1 MPFIGKEPQNH
12 YITPTKDRFSGDAST
27 TAFTLSRSVALPSD
41 LEVFVDNVQQEP
53 TVAYT
58 ISGTTLTFTG
68 TPATGTN
75 NIYAVHRA
83 GGIQTLK
90 LPTGQ
95 AGDFSSINADGNATI
110 GGNLTVTGNIIGDVE
125 ITGTTPKL
133 TIGDADAEDSTLLF
147 DGNAQDFYIAL
158 DDSADDLL
166 IGLGSTVGTTP
177 AIAIDENLL
186 ATFHGGI
193 TMAGTTPTLTIGDAG
208 AEDTKIVFDGNAQ
221 DFYIGLDDSADDLLI
236 GLGSAVG
243 TTPAISI
250 GENLQITTGGDIV
263 MGGATPTLTIGDAGA
278 EDTAIVFDGNAQD
291 FYIALDDSADDL
303 LIGLGSTI
311 GTTPAIAID
320 ENLKSTF
327 HGAITMAGTT
337 PTLTIGDAGAEDT
350 KIVFDGNA
358 KDFYVALDDSADKL
372 VIGEGSTVGTNNIL
386 TITDDAVTIGD
397 AAAVDTK
404 IVFDG
409 NAQDYYIALDDSADD
424 LLIGLGST
432 VGTTPAISID
442 ENLQITTG
450 GDIIMGGATPTLT
463 IGDAGAEDAKIV
475 FDGNA
480 QDFHI
485 GLDDSADDLVIGKGS
500 ALGTTPAISIDE
512 NLKTQFGGGAVGKT
526 STANATGSTT
536 LDYDANQNFVLTA
549 TGNITLAN
557 PSTETVGQTGF
568 IAIIQDGT
576 GSRTLTLGTDYESP
590 ASGGITLTTTASAT
604 DIIPYVVVAANRVAL
619 GTPQLAFG

>member
-1 MPFIGKEPQNH
+1 MPYMGRSNTGFGIR
-12 YITPTKDRFSGDAST
+12 DRFQFTAAGSETSVSGSDDNGRTLKFSDGKYVDVYLNGVYLDSANDYNTT
-27 TAFTLSRSVALPSD
+27 TANTIGGITALAANDYLEVVSYDIFSVAD
-41 LEVFVDNVQQEP
+41 VV
-53 TVAYT
+53 
-58 ISGTTLTFTG
+58 
-68 TPATGTN
+68 PATGGTFSGN
-75 NIYAVHRA
+75 VTAASNFTVS
-83 GGIQTLK
+83 
-90 LPTGQ
+90 
-95 AGDFSSINADGNATI
+95 GD
-110 GGNLTVTGNIIGDVE
+110 LTVTGNIIGDIE
-125 ITGTTPKL
+125 ITGTTPSL
-133 TIGDADAEDSTLLF
+133 TIGDAGAEDSKLVF

-166 IGLGSTVGTTP
+166 IGLGSAVGTTP

-250 GENLQITTGGDIV
+250 
-263 MGGATPTLTIGDAGA
+263 
-278 EDTAIVFDGNAQD
+278 
-291 FYIALDDSADDL
+291 
-303 LIGLGSTI
+303 
-311 GTTPAIAID
+311 D
-320 ENLKSTF
+320 ENLAISTF
-327 HGAITMAGTT
+327 GDITMTGT
-337 PTLTIGDAGAEDT
+337 
-350 KIVFDGNA
+350 
-358 KDFYVALDDSADKL
+358 
-372 VIGEGSTVGTNNIL
+372 
-386 TITDDAVTIGD
+386 
-397 AAAVDTK
+397 
-404 IVFDG
+404 
-409 NAQDYYIALDDSADD
+409 
-424 LLIGLGST
+424 
-432 VGTTPAISID
+432 
-442 ENLQITTG
+442 
-450 GDIIMGGATPTLT
+450 TPTLT

-480 QDFHI
+480 QDFYI

-604 DIIPYVVVAANRVAL
+604 DLIPYVVIAANRVAL

>member
-12 YITPTKDRFSGDAST
+12 YITPTKDSFNGDAST
-27 TAFTLSRSVALPSD
+27 VAFTLSRPVALPSD

-53 TVAYT
+53 TTAYT
-58 ISGTTLTFTG
+58 VSNTTLTFTG

-75 NIYAVHRA
+75 NIYAIHR
-83 GGIQTLK
+83 GGGMQTLQ
-90 LPTGQ
+90 PQDGQ
-95 AGDFSSINADGNATI
+95 AGDFSTLNASGAATI
-110 GGNLTVTGNIIGDVE
+110 GGDLTVTGNIIGDVE

-177 AIAIDENLL
+177 ALAIDENLL

-208 AEDTKIVFDGNAQ
+208 AEDTKIVFDGNAK
-221 DFYIGLDDSADDLLI
+221 DFYIG
-236 GLGSAVG
+236 
-243 TTPAISI
+243 
-250 GENLQITTGGDIV
+250 
-263 MGGATPTLTIGDAGA
+263 
-278 EDTAIVFDGNAQD
+278 
-291 FYIALDDSADDL
+291 
-303 LIGLGSTI
+303 
-311 GTTPAIAID
+311 
-320 ENLKSTF
+320 
-327 HGAITMAGTT
+327 
-337 PTLTIGDAGAEDT
+337 
-350 KIVFDGNA
+350 
-358 KDFYVALDDSADKL
+358 LDDSADKL

-386 TITDDAVTIGD
+386 TITDDTITIGD

-404 IVFDG
+404 VVFDG

-432 VGTTPAISID
+432 VGTTAAIAID

-450 GDIIMGGATPTLT
+450 GDIVMGGATPTLT

-480 QDFHI
+480 QDFYI

-500 ALGTTPAISIDE
+500 ALGTTPAISVDE

-526 STANATGSTT
+526 STANATGNTT
-536 LDYDANQNFVLTA
+536 LDYDANSNFVLTA
-549 TGNITLAN
+549 TGNVTLVN
-557 PSTETVGQTGF
+557 PTTETVGQTGIIVF
-568 IAIIQDGT
+568 IQDGT
-576 GSRTLTLGTDYESP
+576 GSRTLSTGTQYEWP
-590 ASGGITLTTTASAT
+590 AGTAGTISTAANSV
-604 DIIPYVVVAANRVAL
+604 DVIPYVVDAADSILL
-619 GTPQLAFG
+619 GAPQLAFATPS

>member
-1 MPFIGKEPQNH
+1 MPFIGKEPQNA
-12 YITPTKDRFSGDAST
+12 YNTPDKDRFDGDAST
-27 TAFTLSRSVALPSD
+27 TAFTLSRTVANAAD

-58 ISGTTLTFTG
+58 VSGTTLTFTG
-68 TPATGTN
+68 TPATGSN

-177 AIAIDENLL
+177 ALAIDENLL

-208 AEDTKIVFDGNAQ
+208 AEDTKIVFDGNAK
-221 DFYIGLDDSADDLLI
+221 DFYIGLDDSADKLVIGEGSTVGTNNILTITDDTITIGDAAAVDTKVVFDGNAQDYYIALDDSVDDLLI
-236 GLGSAVG
+236 GLGSTVG
-243 TTPAISI
+243 TTAAIAI
-250 GENLQITTGGDIV
+250 DENLQITTGGDIV

-278 EDTAIVFDGNAQD
+278 EDT
-291 FYIALDDSADDL
+291 
-303 LIGLGSTI
+303 
-311 GTTPAIAID
+311 
-320 ENLKSTF
+320 
-327 HGAITMAGTT
+327 
-337 PTLTIGDAGAEDT
+337 
-350 KIVFDGNA
+350 
-358 KDFYVALDDSADKL
+358 
-372 VIGEGSTVGTNNIL
+372 
-386 TITDDAVTIGD
+386 
-397 AAAVDTK
+397 
-404 IVFDG
+404 
-409 NAQDYYIALDDSADD
+409 
-424 LLIGLGST
+424 
-432 VGTTPAISID
+432 
-442 ENLQITTG
+442 
-450 GDIIMGGATPTLT
+450 
-463 IGDAGAEDAKIV
+463 KIV

-485 GLDDSADDLVIGKGS
+485 GLDDSADDLVIGLGS

-526 STANATGSTT
+526 STANATGNTT
-536 LDYDANQNFVLTA
+536 LDYDANSNFVLTA
-549 TGNITLAN
+549 TGNVTLVN
-557 PSTETVGQTGF
+557 PSTETVGQTGIIVF
-568 IAIIQDGT
+568 IQDGT
-576 GSRTLTLGTDYESP
+576 GSRTLSTGTQYEWP
-590 ASGGITLTTTASAT
+590 AGTAGTISTAANSV
-604 DIIPYVVVAANRVAL
+604 DVIPYVVDAADSILL
-619 GTPQLAFG
+619 GAPQLAFATPS

>member
-1 MPFIGKEPQNH
+1 MGRSNTGFGIR
-12 YITPTKDRFSGDAST
+12 DRFQFTAAGSETSVSGSDDNGRTLKFSDGKYVDVYLNGVYLDSANDYNTT
-27 TAFTLSRSVALPSD
+27 TANTIGGITALAANDYLEVVSYDIFSVAD
-41 LEVFVDNVQQEP
+41 VV
-53 TVAYT
+53 
-58 ISGTTLTFTG
+58 
-68 TPATGTN
+68 PATGGTFSGN
-75 NIYAVHRA
+75 VTAASNFTVS
-83 GGIQTLK
+83 
-90 LPTGQ
+90 
-95 AGDFSSINADGNATI
+95 GD
-110 GGNLTVTGNIIGDVE
+110 LTVTGNIIGDIE
-125 ITGTTPKL
+125 ITGTTPSL
-133 TIGDADAEDSTLLF
+133 TIGDAGAEDSKLVFDGNAQDFYIALDDSADDLLIGLGSAVGTTPAIAIDENLLVTTHGGITMAGTTPTLTIGDAGAEDTKIVF

-250 GENLQITTGGDIV
+250 
-263 MGGATPTLTIGDAGA
+263 
-278 EDTAIVFDGNAQD
+278 
-291 FYIALDDSADDL
+291 
-303 LIGLGSTI
+303 
-311 GTTPAIAID
+311 D
-320 ENLKSTF
+320 ENLAISTF
-327 HGAITMAGTT
+327 GDITMTGT
-337 PTLTIGDAGAEDT
+337 
-350 KIVFDGNA
+350 
-358 KDFYVALDDSADKL
+358 
-372 VIGEGSTVGTNNIL
+372 
-386 TITDDAVTIGD
+386 
-397 AAAVDTK
+397 
-404 IVFDG
+404 
-409 NAQDYYIALDDSADD
+409 
-424 LLIGLGST
+424 
-432 VGTTPAISID
+432 
-442 ENLQITTG
+442 
-450 GDIIMGGATPTLT
+450 TPTLT

-480 QDFHI
+480 QDFYI

-590 ASGGITLTTTASAT
+590 ASGGITLTTTANAT
-604 DIIPYVVVAANRVAL
+604 DLIPYVVIAANRVAL
-619 GTPQLAFG
+619 GAPQLAFA

>member
-1 MPFIGKEPQNH
+1 MALSKIDSNLL
-12 YITPTKDRFSGDAST
+12 SLT
-27 TAFTLSRSVALPSD
+27 TD
-41 LEVFVDNVQQEP
+41 L
-53 TVAYT
+53 TM
-58 ISGTTLTFTG
+58 TG
-68 TPATGTN
+68 T
-75 NIYAVHRA
+75 
-83 GGIQTLK
+83 
-90 LPTGQ
+90 
-95 AGDFSSINADGNATI
+95 
-110 GGNLTVTGNIIGDVE
+110 
-125 ITGTTPKL
+125 
-133 TIGDADAEDSTLLF
+133 
-147 DGNAQDFYIAL
+147 
-158 DDSADDLL
+158 
-166 IGLGSTVGTTP
+166 
-177 AIAIDENLL
+177 
-186 ATFHGGI
+186 
-193 TMAGTTPTLTIGDAG
+193 
-208 AEDTKIVFDGNAQ
+208 
-221 DFYIGLDDSADDLLI
+221 
-236 GLGSAVG
+236 
-243 TTPAISI
+243 
-250 GENLQITTGGDIV
+250 
-263 MGGATPTLTIGDAGA
+263 TPTLTIGDAGA

-358 KDFYVALDDSADKL
+358 KDFYIALDDSADKL
-372 VIGEGSTVGTNNIL
+372 VIGEGSTVGTNSIL

-450 GDIIMGGATPTLT
+450 GDIVMGGATPTLT

-485 GLDDSADDLVIGKGS
+485 GLDDSADDLVIGLGS
-500 ALGTTPAISIDE
+500 ALGTTPAISITE
-512 NLKTQFGGGAVGKT
+512 ALKTSFGGGVVGKT
-526 STANATGSTT
+526 STANATGNVT
-536 LDYDANQNFVLTA
+536 LDFDANSNFILTF
-549 TGNITLAN
+549 TGNVTLDN
-557 PSTETVGQTGF
+557 PSTESVGQSG
-568 IAIIQDGT
+568 IIVIIQDGT
-576 GSRTLTLGTDYESP
+576 GSRTIATGTDFEWP
-590 ASGGITLTTTASAT
+590 AGTEPAIST
-604 DIIPYVVVAANRVAL
+604 AANSVDILPYFVDASNSILL
-619 GTPQLAFG
+619 GNPQLAFATD

>member
-75 NIYAVHRA
+75 NIYAIHR
-83 GGIQTLK
+83 GGGMQTLQ
-90 LPTGQ
+90 PQDGQ
-95 AGDFSSINADGNATI
+95 AGDFSTLNASGAATI
-110 GGNLTVTGNIIGDVE
+110 GGDLTVTGNIIGDVE

-177 AIAIDENLL
+177 ALAIDENLL
-186 ATFHGGI
+186 TTFHGGI

-208 AEDTKIVFDGNAQ
+208 AEDTKIVFDGNAK
-221 DFYIGLDDSADDLLI
+221 DFYIG
-236 GLGSAVG
+236 
-243 TTPAISI
+243 
-250 GENLQITTGGDIV
+250 
-263 MGGATPTLTIGDAGA
+263 
-278 EDTAIVFDGNAQD
+278 
-291 FYIALDDSADDL
+291 
-303 LIGLGSTI
+303 
-311 GTTPAIAID
+311 
-320 ENLKSTF
+320 
-327 HGAITMAGTT
+327 
-337 PTLTIGDAGAEDT
+337 
-350 KIVFDGNA
+350 
-358 KDFYVALDDSADKL
+358 LDDSADKL

-386 TITDDAVTIGD
+386 TITDDTITIGD
-397 AAAVDTK
+397 AAAVDSK
-404 IVFDG
+404 VVFDG

-432 VGTTPAISID
+432 VGTTAAIAID

-450 GDIIMGGATPTLT
+450 GDIVMGGATPTLT
-463 IGDAGAEDAKIV
+463 IGDAGAEDTKIV

-485 GLDDSADDLVIGKGS
+485 GLDDSADDLVIGLGS

>member
-1 MPFIGKEPQNH
+1 MPYLGRSTDGFGIRDKFQF
-12 YITPTKDRFSGDAST
+12 TASGSET
-27 TAFTLSRSVALPSD
+27 
-41 LEVFVDNVQQEP
+41 
-53 TVAYT
+53 T
-58 ISGTTLTFTG
+58 ISGSDDNGRTL
-68 TPATGTN
+68 
-75 NIYAVHRA
+75 R
-83 GGIQTLK
+83 
-90 LPTGQ
+90 
-95 AGDFSSINADGNATI
+95 FSDGKYVDVYLNGVLLDSANDYNTSTQNTI
-110 GGNLTVTGNIIGDVE
+110 GGLTALTANDYMEIVSYDIFSVADVVPASGGTFSGNVTASSNLTVSGDLTVTGNIIGDVE

-208 AEDTKIVFDGNAQ
+208 AEDTKIVFDGNAK
-221 DFYIGLDDSADDLLI
+221 
-236 GLGSAVG
+236 
-243 TTPAISI
+243 
-250 GENLQITTGGDIV
+250 
-263 MGGATPTLTIGDAGA
+263 
-278 EDTAIVFDGNAQD
+278 D
-291 FYIALDDSADDL
+291 FYIALDDSAD
-303 LIGLGSTI
+303 
-311 GTTPAIAID
+311 
-320 ENLKSTF
+320 K
-327 HGAITMAGTT
+327 M
-337 PTLTIGDAGAEDT
+337 
-350 KIVFDGNA
+350 
-358 KDFYVALDDSADKL
+358 
-372 VIGEGSTVGTNNIL
+372 VIGEGSTVGTNSIL
-386 TITDDAVTIGD
+386 TITDDTLTIGD
-397 AAAVDTK
+397 AAAVDTA

-432 VGTTPAISID
+432 VGTTPAIAID
-442 ENLQITTG
+442 ENLLATFHGGITMAGT
-450 GDIIMGGATPTLT
+450 TPTLT
-463 IGDAGAEDAKIV
+463 IGDAGAEDTKIV

-480 QDFHI
+480 QDFYI
-485 GLDDSADDLVIGKGS
+485 ALDDSADDLLIGLGS
-500 ALGTTPAISIDE
+500 TVGTTPAISIDE

-536 LDYDANQNFVLTA
+536 LDYNANQNFVLTA

-576 GSRTLTLGTDYESP
+576 GSRTLSLGTDYESP
-590 ASGGITLTTTASAT
+590 AGGGITLTTTASAT

-619 GTPQLAFG
+619 GTPQLAFS